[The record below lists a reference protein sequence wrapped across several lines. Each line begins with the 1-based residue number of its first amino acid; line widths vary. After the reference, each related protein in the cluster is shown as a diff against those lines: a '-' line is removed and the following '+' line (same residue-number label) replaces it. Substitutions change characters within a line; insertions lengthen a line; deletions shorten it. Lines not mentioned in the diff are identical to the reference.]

1 MPGDIVCT
9 MRFAVI
15 MAGGA
20 GTRLWPLSRKGTP
33 KQLLRLID
41 GKSLLR
47 IAFERL
53 GDLVPPERV
62 LICTGAPY
70 ADQVRAD
77 LVSVGV
83 KTSKATV
90 TGLLSQAH
98 DHAERVA
105 LERDLAAEVAD
116 QGLPTL
122 RLPALP
128 TGVEDGGIT
137 VLADALTAQGV
148 R

>member
-1 MPGDIVCT
+1 

-53 GDLVPPERV
+53 GELVVGTDPVYGPYVDNTGIALAVHEALSATADCLAPAEPPLPPEV
-62 LICTGAPY
+62 QPA
-70 ADQVRAD
+70 A
-77 LVSVGV
+77 
-83 KTSKATV
+83 
-90 TGLLSQAH
+90 QA
-98 DHAERVA
+98 
-105 LERDLAAEVAD
+105 
-116 QGLPTL
+116 Q
-122 RLPALP
+122 
-128 TGVEDGGIT
+128 
-137 VLADALTAQGV
+137 
-148 R
+148 

>member
-1 MPGDIVCT
+1 MTGATVVPSVT
-9 MRFAVI
+9 VMRFGRRSVI
-15 MAGGA
+15 
-20 GTRLWPLSRKGTP
+20 S
-33 KQLLRLID
+33 
-41 GKSLLR
+41 
-47 IAFERL
+47 
-53 GDLVPPERV
+53 
-62 LICTGAPY
+62 
-70 ADQVRAD
+70 
-77 LVSVGV
+77 
-83 KTSKATV
+83 SKATV

-105 LERDLAAEVAD
+105 LERDLAAEVAA

>member
-1 MPGDIVCT
+1 MPSAPATASG
-9 MRFAVI
+9 
-15 MAGGA
+15 
-20 GTRLWPLSRKGTP
+20 RLDKAAALARAT
-33 KQLLRLID
+33 
-41 GKSLLR
+41 
-47 IAFERL
+47 AEAA
-53 GDLVPPERV
+53 RV
-62 LICTGAPY
+62 STQRYQVLHATAEPDRV

-105 LERDLAAEVAD
+105 LERDLAAEVEA